1 MNCIWKLPGILLMAL
16 YFSRALFGYEGQTN
30 DLKVVSK
37 GGKAVTSSGTVIYE
51 FVIKLHILI

>member
-1 MNCIWKLPGILLMAL
+1 MAL

-37 GGKAVTSSGTVIYE
+37 GGKAVIVSGAVIYRL
-51 FVIKLHILI
+51 ILNLHILI

>member
-1 MNCIWKLPGILLMAL
+1 MAL

-37 GGKAVTSSGTVIYE
+37 GGKAVISSGAVIYP
-51 FVIKLHILI
+51 VRYKVSYTDITDGRNC

>member
-1 MNCIWKLPGILLMAL
+1 MAS

-37 GGKAVTSSGTVIYE
+37 GGKAVISSGAVVYK
-51 FVIKLHILI
+51 FVLKLHILI

>member
-1 MNCIWKLPGILLMAL
+1 MEL

-37 GGKAVTSSGTVIYE
+37 GGKVVLLSGTVIYKL
-51 FVIKLHILI
+51 ILNLHILI